1 MVTTAERLIFG
12 KSSLPLL
19 DYNKNV
25 KGPTA
30 LTGWNLSFS
39 HTKTNYQ
46 NRSMGV
52 ILFVMVT
59 GTLPFDEPNLARLF
73 EKIQKAEF
81 DNPSYLSPSVV
92 DLIRRILEPSPKQR
106 ISIAEIKT
114 HSWFTDEDDES
125 DGLGATHRARHHQH
139 QLSKKL
145 SIPSTS
151 EQDQIMTTILTALR
165 DLSFAAV
172 ASEGRTIKGHKV
184 SPRGVI
190 GITVTVSKRDD
201 QSFSID
207 IRKGR
212 GDILE
217 YSEELKKLLSKIN
230 GVI

>member
-1 MVTTAERLIFG
+1 M
-12 KSSLPLL
+12 
-19 DYNKNV
+19 
-25 KGPTA
+25 
-30 LTGWNLSFS
+30 
-39 HTKTNYQ
+39 
-46 NRSMGV
+46 
-52 ILFVMVT
+52 
-59 GTLPFDEPNLARLF
+59 
-73 EKIQKAEF
+73 
-81 DNPSYLSPSVV
+81 
-92 DLIRRILEPSPKQR
+92 
-106 ISIAEIKT
+106 
-114 HSWFTDEDDES
+114 
-125 DGLGATHRARHHQH
+125 
-139 QLSKKL
+139 
-145 SIPSTS
+145 S

-172 ASEGRTIKGHKV
+172 ASEGRKIKGHKV